1 MRHELIHI
9 GSQILA
15 RWKSEIVKKQKKKNL
30 IKLGE
35 LANSAIMDIKLG

>member
-15 RWKSEIVKKQKKKNL
+15 RWKSEIVKKQKKKPY
-30 IKLGE
+30 
-35 LANSAIMDIKLG
+35 

>member
-15 RWKSEIVKKQKKKNL
+15 RWKSEIVKKQKKKTLLNWV
-30 IKLGE
+30 
-35 LANSAIMDIKLG
+35 NSQIPRLWT